1 LRKIAEISGGRM
13 PPQTSLQYE
22 LGPFRVDPVRRRL
35 FKGDVLVPLTPKVFE
50 LLLAFVERPGELLT
64 KDALLSILWPDVAV
78 EENNLTHAMAKLR
91 KALGDD
97 IHERRFI
104 VTVSGQGYRFV
115 ADVRPIKSSGD
126 GAGDSRQPAS
136 AHTPVTRLLVLP
148 FKALRPRSDYE
159 FLAFSVPDAI
169 TSSLCGFESIAVR
182 SSAAAARFATE
193 PLALDVIAADADVDA
208 VLHGT
213 LLEGEDDV
221 RVNAQLLRVPDGT
234 VLWSGMA
241 QAPRGDVFQL
251 QDTLTRRI
259 VDGLAVQLTA
269 RDRHLLRTDVPTSGR
284 AYELYLRANKLSY
297 DPRHLHAARDLYVQS
312 VAEDPAFAPAWARL
326 GRVYRVIGKFE
337 SEDVP
342 QSLALGEAAFKR
354 ALDLNPEL
362 AVAHGLYAHLEADL
376 GRAQDA
382 MVRLLR
388 HPAIAKEAELL
399 AGLVHV
405 CRYCGLLDESVAA
418 HDRARRIDP
427 IVRTSVAHTFWALR
441 EFQKAIEADV
451 DNPSYVPILA
461 IEAMG
466 RTADAIVLAQE
477 ALRRPNIPH
486 TARVF
491 LSAWAATFAGD
502 RDAALSGV
510 DDCERLNFPDP
521 EAVYR
526 IGWMLARLRHEAG
539 ALTMLRR
546 AVEQGFVCPFHMS
559 ADPWFEPLRG
569 RDEFQET
576 LALARQ
582 KQAGAQAAF
591 AALRGYEILGIGV
604 GHGLSRIG

>member
-1 LRKIAEISGGRM
+1 
-13 PPQTSLQYE
+13 
-22 LGPFRVDPVRRRL
+22 
-35 FKGDVLVPLTPKVFE
+35 
-50 LLLAFVERPGELLT
+50 
-64 KDALLSILWPDVAV
+64 
-78 EENNLTHAMAKLR
+78 
-91 KALGDD
+91 LGDD

-115 ADVRPIKSSGD
+115 ADVRPIRASGD
-126 GAGDSRQPAS
+126 GAGDSQQPAS
-136 AHTPVTRLLVLP
+136 AHTRVTRLLVLP
-148 FKALRPRSDYE
+148 FKALRPRSAYE

-193 PLALDVIAADADVDA
+193 PLALDVIGAEADVDA

-213 LLEGEDDV
+213 LLEGDDDV

-241 QAPRGDVFQL
+241 QAPRGDVFRL
-251 QDTLTRRI
+251 QDMLTRRI

-269 RDRHLLRTDVPTSGR
+269 RDRHLLRTDVPASGR

-297 DPRHLHAARDLYVQS
+297 DPKHLHEARDLYVQS

-337 SEDVP
+337 SEDVS

-354 ALDLNPEL
+354 ALELNPEL

-388 HPAIAKEAELL
+388 HPAIANEAELL

-418 HDRARRIDP
+418 HDLARRIDP
-427 IVRTSVAHTFWALR
+427 IVRTSVSQTFWARR

-451 DNPSYVPILA
+451 DNPSYVTVLA
-461 IEAMG
+461 IEGLG
-466 RTADAIVLAQE
+466 RKAEAIVLAQE
-477 ALRRPNIPH
+477 ALRRSNIPR
-486 TARVF
+486 TAYVF

-502 RDAALSGV
+502 HAAALAGV

-526 IGWMLARLRHEAG
+526 IGWMLARLGHDAG
-539 ALTMLRR
+539 ALTILRR
-546 AVEQGFVCPFHMS
+546 AVDQGFACPFHLS
-559 ADPWFEPLRG
+559 SDPAFEPLRG
-569 RDEFQET
+569 RPEFENT

-582 KQAGAQAAF
+582 KQASAHAAF
-591 AALRGYEILGIGV
+591 AALRGYELLEMGV
-604 GHGLSRIG
+604 SLR